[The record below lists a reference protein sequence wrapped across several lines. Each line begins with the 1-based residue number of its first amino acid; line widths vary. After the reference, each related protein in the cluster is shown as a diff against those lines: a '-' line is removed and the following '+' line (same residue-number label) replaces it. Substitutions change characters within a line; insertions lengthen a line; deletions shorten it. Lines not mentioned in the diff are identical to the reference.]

1 MSATVIRCD
10 KLTKYYG
17 KSRGVEDLTFEVR
30 PGQVYG
36 FLGPNGAGKTT
47 TIRCLLSMLRP
58 NHGKAYLFDQ
68 EVGVDGRELRRRIGY
83 VPGDVSLFEK
93 QTGRWTLD
101 YIAGLRGG
109 PGTAEAEICERLEFD
124 PTRRIRELS
133 KGNKQKLALVVALM
147 HEPELL
153 ILDEPTSGLDP
164 LNQQVV
170 FDILEERVAEGATV
184 FLSSHILPEVERV
197 CERVAIIRDGRVVAE
212 ESVDDLLSKAI
223 RTVHVTY
230 AEPVPDGFV
239 DSLRGVASV
248 ERLGDSG
255 LRATVSEDIGDTLL
269 GILARP
275 VADITVEHASLEE
288 VFLQYY
294 GHGERE
300 GGVS

>member
-1 MSATVIRCD
+1 MSSTIIRCD

-17 KSRGVEDLTFEVR
+17 KTRGVEDLTFEVR

-58 NHGKAYLFDQ
+58 TSGRAFLFDE
-68 EVGVDGRELRRRIGY
+68 EVGIDGRGLRRRIGY
-83 VPGDVSLFEK
+83 VPGDVKLFEK

-109 PGTAEAEICERLEFD
+109 SGPAEAEICERLEFD
-124 PTRRIRELS
+124 PSRRVRELS
-133 KGNKQKLALVVALM
+133 KGNKQKLALVIALM
-147 HEPELL
+147 HRPELL

-230 AEPVPDGFV
+230 AEPLPAGFAEG
-239 DSLRGVASV
+239 LTGMISV
-248 ERLGDSG
+248 EQVSDTVVRAKVAENIDGA
-255 LRATVSEDIGDTLL
+255 LRAF
-269 GILARP
+269 LARP
-275 VADITVEHASLEE
+275 VADVTVEHATLEE

-294 GHGERE
+294 AHGETE
-300 GGVS
+300 GGPV